1 MKKSRCE
8 KLRSFLGK
16 GKMFQGTNAGG
27 ECPKGECAST
37 NALRANVLWT
47 IALCAN
53 ASRMSLT
60 ILTTQF

>member
-1 MKKSRCE
+1 MKLE
-8 KLRSFLGK
+8 KTAQFFGE

-27 ECPKGECAST
+27 ECLKGECAST
-37 NALRANVLWT
+37 NARRANFLWT
-47 IALCAN
+47 NALCAN